1 MIYTSQNLFWRLCVN
16 FKAFLEKKNIEISAK
31 RYFIDAMSAMAMG
44 IFASL
49 LVGTILNTIGLKL
62 NIKFL
67 TEIIWPIC
75 RDMTGAAIGIAI
87 AHSLKAH
94 TFVLFSASIVGYA
107 GNKYGGPIGAFI
119 ATIVA
124 TELGKL
130 VSRETKIDL
139 IVTPMVTILSGS
151 AIAVL
156 LGPGLSYV
164 MHGTGALIMSATKLA
179 PFWMGMTVSVLVGM
193 ILTLPISSAAIC
205 MMLSLGGLAGGAAT
219 VGCCAQMIGFAVM
232 SYKDNGLGGS
242 VAVGIGTSMLHV
254 PNIIKN
260 PCIWIPPTLSA
271 LILGPMATMLFK
283 LENIPLGSGM
293 GSCGLVGQIGTLT
306 AMSAINRGGFNTY
319 LAILLLHFIAPA
331 ILTLIFASILKRFK
345 LIKAGDLKLDL

>member
-1 MIYTSQNLFWRLCVN
+1 MNTN
-16 FKAFLEKKNIEISAK
+16 FTKFLKRKNIEISAK
-31 RYFIDAMSAMAMG
+31 IYFIDAMSAMAMG
-44 IFASL
+44 LFASL
-49 LVGTILNTIGLKL
+49 LVGTILNTVGLKL

-67 TEIIWPIC
+67 TEVIWPIC
-75 RDMTGAAIGIAI
+75 REMTGAAIGIAI

-107 GNKYGGPIGAFI
+107 GNKYGGPVGAFI
-119 ATIVA
+119 ATVIA
-124 TELGKL
+124 TELGKA

-139 IVTPMVTILSGS
+139 IVTPMITILSGS
-151 AIAVL
+151 AIAIL
-156 LGPGLSYV
+156 LGPGLSSL
-164 MHGTGALIMSATKLA
+164 MQSTGTLIMSATKLA
-179 PFWMGMTVSVLVGM
+179 PFWMGMTVAVLVGM

-232 SYKDNGLGGS
+232 SYKDNGPGAV

-260 PCIWIPPTLSA
+260 PFIWIPPTLSA
-271 LILGPMATMLFK
+271 LILGPLSTIVFK

-293 GSCGLVGQIGTLT
+293 GSCGFVGQIGTLT
-306 AMSAINRGGFNTY
+306 AMSEINKGGLNTY
-319 LAILLLHFIAPA
+319 LAILLLHFFAPA
-331 ILTLIFASILKRFK
+331 ILSLIFANLLRKFK
-345 LIKAGDLKLDL
+345 LIKAGDLKLNL